1 MGSHARPPR
10 AASGRAA
17 IAVTLVAVT
26 AAVLVGVGVAHQAA
40 PASASAAAPLPVVVP
55 VVAPT
60 SSAAPTRAPAPT
72 TEAAR
77 PTTSRQATPEADAAP
92 SSSAAETTTAA
103 PTTARTME
111 RSVPARTAPAT
122 AGPLVQGTPCTATA
136 QACVDLAG
144 RKAWLLENG
153 AVVRGPVKVMTGDRD
168 DPTPKGTF
176 QVEWKAERYTSREY
190 LVEMPYSVFFAEG
203 GIAFHEGSQET
214 FSAGCVK
221 LVHEDAVAF
230 FNALQIGE
238 EVQIR

>member
-1 MGSHARPPR
+1 MGSHARAPR

-26 AAVLVGVGVAHQAA
+26 AAVLVGVGVAHQTA
-40 PASASAAAPLPVVVP
+40 PASASAAEPVPVVVP

-60 SSAAPTRAPAPT
+60 SSAAPARPPAPT
-72 TEAAR
+72 SETVQ
-77 PTTSRQATPEADAAP
+77 PTSSPQATSEETTEP
-92 SSSAAETTTAA
+92 SSAETTTTA
-103 PTTARTME
+103 PATTRTMQ
-111 RSVPARTAPAT
+111 RSVPARTAPST
-122 AGPLVQGTPCTATA
+122 SEPLVHGTPCTATA

-176 QVEWKAERYTSREY
+176 QVQWKAEQYTSREY

-203 GIAFHEGSQET
+203 GIAFHEGRQDT
-214 FSAGCVK
+214 YSAGCVK

-230 FNALQIGE
+230 FNALQVGE